1 MFWHLLISFT
11 FPRTTSQCI
20 EELLRYFHNLIMRHI
35 HNCIFLQNFM
45 TSNSPNHSR
54 MFDKLHNKNFKEQL
68 SDALNSNN
76 YSTKS
81 SKDAKPLKVQLL
93 MYNNERFLSSKTKS
107 SKIAKSYRT
116 TWHFFQSFPPTF
128 EWLLFVFDLWDL
140 RRKIRH
146 HSQNFRGYK
155 WR

>member
-1 MFWHLLISFT
+1 MFWHPVISFT
-11 FPRTTSQCI
+11 FPLTSQYI

-81 SKDAKPLKVQLL
+81 SKDAKPIKMNHQFIDQQDFSGRIIRQLERSKWRHSDRVNVIL
-93 MYNNERFLSSKTKS
+93 SHTNLVKSSPPNSELTSNNEECL
-107 SKIAKSYRT
+107 I
-116 TWHFFQSFPPTF
+116 
-128 EWLLFVFDLWDL
+128 
-140 RRKIRH
+140 
-146 HSQNFRGYK
+146 N
-155 WR
+155 